1 MSLLVRVIKDILM
14 MELILNV
21 NNVIIVVR
29 HALINPHN
37 VSLVQVDLFV
47 SSINKVRL
55 VIVQRDIVIT
65 VMLYALFVIP
75 HV

>member
-29 HALINPHN
+29 HALMNPHN
-37 VSLVQVDLFV
+37 VSLAQVDLFV

-55 VIVQRDIVIT
+55 VIVQMDIVIT

>member
-1 MSLLVRVIKDILM
+1 M
-14 MELILNV
+14 
-21 NNVIIVVR
+21 IIVVR
-29 HALINPHN
+29 HALMNPHN
-37 VSLVQVDLFV
+37 VSLAQVDLFV

-55 VIVQRDIVIT
+55 VIVQMDIVIT